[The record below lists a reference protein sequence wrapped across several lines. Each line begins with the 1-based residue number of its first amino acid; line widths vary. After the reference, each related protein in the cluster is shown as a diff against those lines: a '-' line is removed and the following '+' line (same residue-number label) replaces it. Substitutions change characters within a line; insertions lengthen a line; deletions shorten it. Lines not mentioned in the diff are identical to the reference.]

1 MSKKGENIYRRQD
14 GRWEARYV
22 RGRKMD
28 GSILYGYCYAQTY
41 GEAKAQMELAQAGLI
56 TGNEP
61 VHNHLR
67 MCTICVNWEHSLAG
81 RVKNASLVKYDTI
94 LRLHVVPAVGGL
106 YPQDITCSVAE
117 EFQYR
122 LLCSGL
128 ATKTVR
134 DIMVVLLEV
143 MKYASKQIPGV
154 HVPAVELPKV
164 NTQEARVLTVDEHHQ
179 LMDIMERSHETWC
192 FGTLFALHTGLR
204 LGEICALKWS
214 SVNLSACQVSITESL
229 SRVANLAGEGPRTL
243 ISITTPKTENAVRSI
258 PLTGKTVAL
267 CKRFDPHNPEAYL
280 LTGTVRF
287 MEPRTLQRKLEQLT
301 QANGIPGVH
310 FHTLRHSFATR
321 CVESGFEMKSLSE
334 VMGHASAN
342 ITINRYVHSSME
354 LKRKNMEKLAEAG
367 F

>member
-14 GRWEARYV
+14 GRWEARYP
-22 RGRKMD
+22 RGRKVD
-28 GSILYGYCYAQTY
+28 GSIQYGYCYAQTY
-41 GEAKAQMELAQAGLI
+41 GEVKAQVELAKASLI
-56 TGNEP
+56 TGVQV
-61 VHNHLR
+61 VHTHRR
-67 MCTICVNWEHSLAG
+67 MSAICVDWEHSLSG
-81 RVKNASLVKYDTI
+81 RVKCASLVKYNSI
-94 LRLHVVPAVGGL
+94 LRLHIIPAVGGL
-106 YPQDITCSVAE
+106 LPQEVSCAVAE
-117 EFQYR
+117 QLQYQ

-143 MKYASKQIPGV
+143 MKYAAKQINGV
-154 HVPAVELPKV
+154 RVPDVELPKV
-164 NTQEARVLTVDEHHQ
+164 TAPEARVLTVDEHHR
-179 LMDIMERSHETWC
+179 LIDIMEASHETWC

-214 SVNLSACQVSITESL
+214 SVNLSARQVSITESL
-229 SRVANLAGEGPRTL
+229 SRVGNLSGEGPRTVIN
-243 ISITTPKTENAVRSI
+243 ISTPKTENAVRNI
-258 PLTGKTVAL
+258 PLTRDLVEL
-267 CKRFDPHNPEAYL
+267 CKRFNPNNPDAYL
-280 LTGTVRF
+280 LTGTARF

-301 QANGIPGVH
+301 LTCGMPGVH

-354 LKRKNMEKLAEAG
+354 LKRRNMEKLAEAG